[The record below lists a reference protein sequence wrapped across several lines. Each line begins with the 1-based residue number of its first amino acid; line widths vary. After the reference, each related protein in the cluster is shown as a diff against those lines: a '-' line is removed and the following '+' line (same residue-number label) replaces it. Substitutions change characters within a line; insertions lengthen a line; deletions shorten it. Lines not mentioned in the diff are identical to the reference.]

1 MHKLEKLRNINN
13 FSTNFD
19 KISFLSASLSDA
31 ALSCTTD
38 RSNFEKI
45 IIN

>member
-19 KISFLSASLSDA
+19 NFSLISAGLSDA
-31 ALSCTTD
+31 ALSCATD
-38 RSNFEKI
+38 RSKL
-45 IIN
+45 